1 MKASYHNGRKNLK
14 EGNANHNDRNFD
26 VTRAP
31 QIDPSLSHLN
41 RYLCVYPG
49 MKFHD
54 AELRFYKENIKP
66 WIDRKNQKRKEQR
79 HKKRMET
86 IEQAYRNKRTQP
98 SELILQIGNGKE
110 HPDDPTDLME
120 CYNEL
125 MEYSDKLTNHHCKVL
140 DAALHMDEPG
150 MGPHMHVRCVWLYAE
165 DGVMKIGQGR
175 ALEQA
180 GIPLP
185 EPYLLDETGAPVL
198 DQDGHK
204 IPQKPS
210 QYNNRKMTYDRLMR
224 KKWYDVV
231 EGHGYVID
239 RTPSGATHVSM
250 AAYKAR
256 KAEQERQ
263 KNRSREQEEKR

>member
-1 MKASYHNGRKNLK
+1 MKASYHNGRKNQK

-26 VTRAP
+26 VTHAP

-41 RYLCVYPG
+41 RYLCVYPD
-49 MKFHD
+49 MAFQD

-66 WIDRKNQKRKEQR
+66 WIDQKNQKRKEQR

-86 IEQAYRNKRTQP
+86 VEQVYRNKRTQP
-98 SELILQIGNGKE
+98 EELILQIGNGKE

-125 MEYSDKLTNHHCKVL
+125 MEYSDKLTQHHCKIL

-150 MGPHMHVRCVWLYAE
+150 MGPHMHVRRVWLYAE
-165 DGVMKIGQGR
+165 DGVLKIGQGK

-185 EPYLLDETGAPVL
+185 EPYQLDEAGTPVR
-198 DQDGHK
+198 DPDGQL
-204 IPQKPS
+204 ILQKPS
-210 QYNNRKMTYDRLMR
+210 QYNNRKIMYDRLMR
-224 KKWYDVV
+224 KKWYDIV
-231 EGHGYVID
+231 ESHGYTID
-239 RTPSGATHVSM
+239 RTPTNVKHVSL
-250 AAYKAR
+250 AEYKAR
-256 KAEQERQ
+256 KTEQAGQ
-263 KNRSREQEEKR
+263 KEYTHGEEEKH